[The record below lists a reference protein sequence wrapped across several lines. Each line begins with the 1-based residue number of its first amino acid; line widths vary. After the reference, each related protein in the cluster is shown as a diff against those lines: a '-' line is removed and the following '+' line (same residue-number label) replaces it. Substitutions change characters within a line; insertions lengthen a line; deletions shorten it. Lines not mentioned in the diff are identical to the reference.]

1 MKHQIAELFMTGR
14 TRNLPKG
21 QVIIFE
27 GDPADTLY
35 YIIEGYVKVYSI
47 LHTGVERIIN
57 IEGPGDFFPL
67 TSYLSGSG
75 AVRYF
80 YECMG
85 DVKLQIISAE
95 KLRDKI
101 KGNFDFAQ
109 MLISYSNFKQQ
120 KFLQRINTL
129 SVNNAR
135 RKVVALLAFLLEK
148 TGEKTPISQL
158 SITLTQQDIANMCAL
173 TRETTSAQLVRLRR
187 EGVIS
192 GAKKIVIDKPK
203 LEKLKDKFDIT
214 D

>member
-1 MKHQIAELFMTGR
+1 MKYQIAELFMTGR

-75 AVRYF
+75 VVRYF

-85 DVKLQIISAE
+85 EVKLQIISAE

-109 MLISYSNFKQQ
+109 MLVNYSNLKQQ
-120 KFLQRINTL
+120 RFLQRIDIL

-135 RKVVALLAFLLEK
+135 RKVVSLLAFLLEK
-148 TGEKTPISQL
+148 TGKPETLSQL

-173 TRETTSAQLVRLRR
+173 TRETTSAQLIRLRR

-192 GAKKIVIDKPK
+192 GTKKMMIDTRK
-203 LEKLKDKFDIT
+203 LDKLKDKLDIT
-214 D
+214 N